1 MRLDH
6 VSRVPPTCRDAA
18 DSAPACV
25 WTQGAA
31 AALSWAPAPANKHSY
46 SLHIGNAIV
55 VHTGL
60 RWRKNKYRPDL
71 ECSTAFSINST
82 TVGLLNRVKLPKL
95 KFPAKTIMRL
105 NDLVTVSGEVS
116 P

>member
-1 MRLDH
+1 MPNMDSERRSESKNG
-6 VSRVPPTCRDAA
+6 SRSAPPLRVLKSWAEKPPT
-18 DSAPACV
+18 
-25 WTQGAA
+25 
-31 AALSWAPAPANKHSY
+31 N
-46 SLHIGNAIV
+46 IV
-55 VHTGL
+55 TVYTLATIAFLTGL